1 MIHPTALIDSSAQL
15 GKEIEIGPYVIVEGN
30 VQLGDQCKLL
40 SHAVVKRNT
49 RMGKRNVIH
58 EHAVIGGEPQDL
70 SYKGAETSLVIG
82 DDNVFREC
90 VTVHRATNP
99 DKPTT
104 IGNSN
109 FLMAYSHVAHDCQ
122 LEDNIIF
129 ANCATLAGHV
139 EVGRNAF
146 ISGSTAVHQFC
157 RIGAYSI
164 LSGVTPISLDAL
176 PYMIIAGNPAGTIG
190 LNLVGLKRAGFSTED
205 VSQIKQAYKI
215 LMLSGKSLSVALE
228 ELRGIDSVHIR
239 QLIEFIQNS
248 KRGFAHHR
256 KK

>member
-1 MIHPTALIDSSAQL
+1 MKVT
-15 GKEIEIGPYVIVEGN
+15 IGPYAIVEADVEIGDGC
-30 VQLGDQCKLL
+30 QL
-40 SHAVVKRNT
+40 HAHSVIRRYT
-49 RMGKRNVIH
+49 TMGKRNKVH

-70 SYKGAETSLVIG
+70 SYKGAETGLVIG

-104 IGNSN
+104 LGNNN

-139 EVGRNAF
+139 EVGRKAF

-176 PYMIIAGNPAGTIG
+176 PFMIIAGNPAGTIG
-190 LNLVGLKRAGFSTED
+190 LNLIGLKRAGFSTEEI
-205 VSQIKQAYKI
+205 SQIKQAYKI
-215 LMLSGKSLSVALE
+215 LMLSGKSLKVALE
-228 ELRGIDSVHIR
+228 ELSGIDSMHVKE
-239 QLIEFIQNS
+239 LIEFIHNS